1 MKKNIKVFYI
11 LSFCIFLLSTANSW
25 SQNDTLDIQNMSR
38 EDVLN
43 IPYEQLMELPLDV
56 LMQLADKMGV
66 SLDELYEMILNKDV
80 TSASKKEESS
90 FESPLSSSVISYEDI
105 KRSGATTIEEALRLV
120 PGIIVRQKTNG
131 NYDVHIRGNDNLPP
145 GNMLLYSE
153 NSMTLVMIDN
163 RVVYNY
169 AHGGAFWE
177 TLPIGI
183 EDIDRIEVI
192 RGPASALYGPNAA
205 TGVIHIITKRFEE
218 EKTHVN
224 LSAQG
229 GTTGTMIAGL
239 NAGTKITDDLWIN
252 INGNF
257 QTRDRFQETFY
268 CWELDDYYPIDVIDT
283 MKVPSTGESYE
294 RDPIYDRFDDP
305 SMSRINYGGNLNVFY
320 ILNKDVSFD
329 LSGGYQNSDVITT
342 PLDNPYYCGTRRL
355 SESEYIDFKTR
366 AYGFNAQLS
375 YMMGPQD
382 VAIKKQG
389 MQYDMRILDAVLEY
403 DYKLGDNLGIR
414 PGISFRQA
422 NYDDRDYVDYAAQ
435 EGFLNGDRMLQTFS
449 YGVRLDYT
457 GVENLRLI
465 GAVRGD
471 KYNYPDKNYFTY
483 QAIASYNVNDKHLFR
498 VVHSRA
504 NRSPFIID
512 VYANFD
518 WARLNPIT
526 DPDHPILPN
535 GGHFYFEGN
544 KELELAT
551 VDMFEF
557 GYRIKPIRNIQADF
571 EIYHSRSKN
580 FDSFVLDS
588 LNLQLGPAN
597 EMSGYG
603 TLPSYGLFT
612 YRNLDVEARQTGFT
626 ANISI
631 VLTQKLYLKLHGT
644 IQKTEL
650 YDLDTFTVNNSL
662 DYMGTNAVVA
672 FMGPGHYYLDST
684 SVNVEP
690 YGLLPQYT
698 IGGNAKNEERITR
711 THKSTPSFYGGITI
725 NYQPISKMNI
735 NMSGYMYGKQTLVHS
750 MATAEIDPKVIIN
763 TKISYKVWKEST
775 IFINARNLLND
786 KTKEFAFMDDIG
798 GLYLIGLN
806 LSF

>member
-1 MKKNIKVFYI
+1 M
-11 LSFCIFLLSTANSW
+11 
-25 SQNDTLDIQNMSR
+25 SQNDTLDVKNMSR

-43 IPYEQLMELPLDV
+43 IPYDQLVDLPLDV
-56 LMQLADKMGV
+56 LMQLAEIMGV

-90 FESPLSSSVISYEDI
+90 FESPLSSSVISYDDI
-105 KRSGATTIEEALRLV
+105 QRSGATTIEEALRLV

-153 NSMTLVMIDN
+153 NSMTLIMIDN

-218 EKTHVN
+218 DKTHVN
-224 LSAQG
+224 LTAQG
-229 GTTGTMIAGL
+229 GYVGSMIAGL
-239 NAGTKITDDLWIN
+239 NAGTKVTDDLWVN
-252 INGNF
+252 VNGNY
-257 QTRDRFQETFY
+257 QSLDRFQETFY
-268 CWELDDYYPIDVIDT
+268 CWELDDYYPINVIDT
-283 MKVPSTGESYE
+283 MRVPSTKEFYE
-294 RDPIYDRFDDP
+294 RDPMNDRFDDP
-305 SMSRINYGGNLNVFY
+305 LRGRVNYGTNLNIFY
-320 ILNKDVSFD
+320 KLNKDADFD

-355 SESEYIDFKTR
+355 SESGYIDFKTR
-366 AYGFNAQLS
+366 AYGFNVQAS

-382 VAIKKQG
+382 VAIKKLG

-403 DYKLGDNLGIR
+403 DYKLGDNFGIR
-414 PGISFRQA
+414 PGLSFRKA
-422 NYDDRDYVDYAAQ
+422 NYDDRDYVDYEAKQ
-435 EGFLNGDRMLQTFS
+435 GFLNGDRMLQTFS

-457 GVENLRLI
+457 GIENLRLI

-471 KYNYPDKNYFTY
+471 KYNYPDKNYLTY
-483 QAIASYNVNDKHLFR
+483 QAVASYNINDKHLFR

-518 WARLNPIT
+518 WVRLNPIT
-526 DPDHPILPN
+526 EPNVLPN

-544 KELELAT
+544 KDLELAT
-551 VDMFEF
+551 VDLYEF
-557 GYRIKPIRNIQADF
+557 GYRVKPVKKIQADF

-588 LNLQLGPAN
+588 LNLEIGPAIQAVTN
-597 EMSGYG
+597 NPNGA
-603 TLPSYGLFT
+603 LPSYGLFT
-612 YRNLDVEARQTGFT
+612 YRNMDFEARQTGFT
-626 ANISI
+626 ASISMVI
-631 VLTQKLYLKLHGT
+631 TEKLYIKLHGT
-644 IQKTEL
+644 VQQTKL
-650 YDLDTFTVNNSL
+650 YDLDTNTVNQSI
-662 DYMGTNAVVA
+662 DYMGTWAITA
-672 FMGPGHYYLDST
+672 FYAPGHYYIDST
-684 SVNVEP
+684 SVDFGGGV
-690 YGLLPQYT
+690 LLPKYT
-698 IGGNAKNEERITR
+698 VAGNAKPKERVTK
-711 THKSTPSFYGGITI
+711 THKSTPSYYGGVTI
-725 NYQPISKMNI
+725 NYQPISKLNI
-735 NMSGYMYGKQTLVHS
+735 NISNYMYGKQTLVHS
-750 MATAEIDPKVIIN
+750 MATAKIEPKMIIN
-763 TKISYKVWKEST
+763 TKISYKVWKENT
-775 IFINARNLLND
+775 IFINARNMLND

-798 GLYLIGLN
+798 GLYLVGLS